1 MKDWPGGASVRVFQ
15 GTDALQTLRMFDAL
29 AHIAAGMIEQLAQN
43 PQLNVITHDLEIP
56 DVGTMFLHVIR
67 LSNPDWAPGI
77 AIYKAQWPRKPTGNE
92 FAAVESRL
100 VELSKGEI
108 RQGWEQLRRWGM

>member
-1 MKDWPGGASVRVFQ
+1 MKDWPGGASVRVVQ
-15 GTDALQTLRMFDAL
+15 GKEARSALRMYDAL
-29 AHIAAGMIEQLAQN
+29 AQIAAGMIEQLAQN

-77 AIYKAQWPRKPTGNE
+77 AIYTVQWPRKPTGNE

-108 RQGWEQLRRWGM
+108 RQSQEQLRRWGM